1 MRFKKKLELEKIQV
15 SIIMATY
22 NRAHFIEETLISIQN
37 QTFKDW
43 ECIIVDDGSIDNT
56 SEILK
61 PYLIDDIRFK
71 YVKRPSKHIKGLPGC
86 RNHGLDL
93 ATGDCVIFFD
103 DDDIVHPDNLQLCVS
118 ALNSYKVDYIRYR
131 REVFTGK
138 FTKKFDRSNKFNAY
152 PLDWFIIEKMII
164 GEIPFNSCQILW
176 SKECFSGIRYNEAL
190 MYAEEWECYS
200 RILVSGARGVSLDKT
215 LFFGRKHSKSNTG
228 EYNSKKAFRV
238 NSHIKASLLVLDTIN
253 TKKIYSDNL
262 KTFFIRLALK
272 LNSYQIL
279 KKYLDLAEA
288 TRIEKIKYS
297 IGYRIYPLMK
307 PFFYLK
313 AKFKKD

>member
-1 MRFKKKLELEKIQV
+1 MRIEKTLELEKIQV

-37 QTFKDW
+37 QTYKDW

-61 PYLIDDIRFK
+61 PYLINDVRFK
-71 YVKRPSKHIKGLPGC
+71 YVRRSSKYTKGLPGC

-93 ATGDCVIFFD
+93 AKGDCVIFFD
-103 DDDIVHPDNLQLCVS
+103 DDDIVHPDNLQLCVN
-118 ALNSYKVDYIRYR
+118 ALNKYNVDYIRYR
-131 REVFTGK
+131 REVFTGI
-138 FTKKFDRSNKFNAY
+138 FSEKFDRSKDINAF
-152 PLDWFIIEKMII
+152 PLDRLVIEKMII
-164 GEIPFNSCQILW
+164 GIIPFNSCQILW
-176 SKECFSGIRYNEAL
+176 SKECFSKVRYNEDL

-200 RILVSGARGVSLDKT
+200 RILVSGVKGVSLDKT
-215 LFFGRKHSKSNTG
+215 LFFGRKHIKSNTG
-228 EYNSKKAFRV
+228 EYNSKNILRV
-238 NSHIKASLLVLDTIN
+238 DSHIMAALLVLDTLKAKN
-253 TKKIYSDNL
+253 IYSDTL
-262 KTFFIRLALK
+262 KTFFIRLSLE

-279 KKYLDLAEA
+279 KKYLKIAEA
-288 TRIEKIKYS
+288 DGLEKIKYF
-297 IGYRIYPLMK
+297 IGYKIYPFMK